1 MERPLKIGRLLPM
14 CDRTFY
20 MGIDLSAAS
29 STTHAAVES
38 RRRAESTE
46 SLPETSRMESE
57 KTTGLTTEPTTTFA
71 FTSAV
76 APRVVRRFLARPS
89 IALIEVWNDSMV
101 SRTDWWLSR
110 YTLSLKP
117 MISMKATKRLHVF
130 THSMD
135 FFAMCPNLSNNCGY
149 VGTIALPM
157 QEDQDRSN
165 GLVLEYTDTTRTST
179 KPLRDV
185 LSNVRLLSEN

>member
-1 MERPLKIGRLLPM
+1 
-14 CDRTFY
+14 
-20 MGIDLSAAS
+20 
-29 STTHAAVES
+29 
-38 RRRAESTE
+38 
-46 SLPETSRMESE
+46 
-57 KTTGLTTEPTTTFA
+57 
-71 FTSAV
+71 
-76 APRVVRRFLARPS
+76 
-89 IALIEVWNDSMV
+89 
-101 SRTDWWLSR
+101 
-110 YTLSLKP
+110 
-117 MISMKATKRLHVF
+117 
-130 THSMD
+130 MD